1 MPSIRIKAAAV
12 LLIAVA
18 ASSARI
24 AHAAPT
30 APDAVA
36 EVAAKAHEAGRFDGL
51 IVLDR
56 GNTRLYSGRF
66 GDADRATHRPHTTD
80 ERWRWASITKQV
92 TAVLVMQQVERGRL
106 RLDDVLADALPGF
119 GTPAIAAITLRQ
131 LLQHTSGLAN
141 PDDTPTNA
149 AGVPSFYRGATMAG
163 HPVPGVC
170 AGPMKHAA
178 GERFDYNNCDY
189 LVLAA
194 VLERLTGL
202 SYAAQIERRIAKP
215 LGLKTL
221 APMVAS
227 ARPARD
233 RVTGYLA
240 DGRPEPRL
248 DIGRYG
254 AAGALY
260 GTVDDL
266 LRFDRALVD
275 GTLLSASSTDLMWK
289 GEPKFGYVALGAW
302 SYSAKLARCA
312 APVDIVE
319 RQGGIGGIHTINVLA
334 PKQHVVLIAFSNTAA
349 TDWGQVWQ
357 GSGLLYDLLDAALC
371 AGAPPADGP

>member
-1 MPSIRIKAAAV
+1 MSPVRLASAV
-12 LLIAVA
+12 LLFIAVA
-18 ASSARI
+18 ASPNLI
-24 AHAAPT
+24 AHAAFSV
-30 APDAVA
+30 PDAVA
-36 EVAAKAHEAGRFDGL
+36 AVASKAHKAGLFDGL
-51 IVLDR
+51 IVVDR
-56 GNTRLYSGRF
+56 DDATLYSGRF
-66 GDADRATHRPHTTD
+66 GDADRATHRPHTAD

-119 GTPAIAAITLRQ
+119 GTPAISAITLRQ

-141 PDDTPTNA
+141 PDDTPADA
-149 AGVPSFYRGATMAG
+149 AGVPLFYRGAPMAG
-163 HPVPGVC
+163 NPVPAVC

-194 VLERLTGL
+194 VLERVTGS
-202 SYAAQIERRIAKP
+202 SYAAQIEGRIARP
-215 LGLKTL
+215 LGLQTL

-240 DGRPEPRL
+240 DGRPEPPL

-266 LRFDRALVD
+266 LHFDRALVD
-275 GTLLSASSTDLMWK
+275 GKLLSASSTALLWK
-289 GEPKFGYVALGAW
+289 GEPKFGFVALGAW
-302 SYSAKLARCA
+302 SYPAKLAHCA
-312 APVDIVE
+312 APVEIVE

-334 PKQHVVLIAFSNTAA
+334 PKQHAVLIAFSNTAA

-371 AGAPPADGP
+371 AGPAADGGA